1 MYYYIIIVKHLI
13 LRREDLRCPICGAKM
28 VQKQICPYC
37 KVTDTEVLEA
47 SNKKV
52 KEARKAGNK
61 DLIHTTTTIP
71 KDVSRLK
78 LILFTIFLGFV
89 GVNHYYINRPVR
101 ATFSVISTAGS
112 IAIFIMYLTIDFS
125 TKFGEGLFALVYQI
139 LFYCMA
145 LNVVFWILD
154 IFNVIFKSMK
164 IPVVM
169 PDKER

>member
-1 MYYYIIIVKHLI
+1 M
-13 LRREDLRCPICGAKM
+13 RCPICGAKM

-52 KEARKAGNK
+52 KETRKAGNK
-61 DLIHTTTTIP
+61 DLIHTTTMIP

-78 LILFTIFLGFV
+78 LIMFTIFLGFV
-89 GVNHYYINRPVR
+89 GVNHFYVNRPVR
-101 ATFSVISTAGS
+101 GTFACISTFGS
-112 IAIFIMYLTIDFS
+112 LAIFIIYLAVDLTG
-125 TKFGEGLFALVYQI
+125 KFGEGLFALVYQI

-145 LNVVFWILD
+145 LNMVFWILD
-154 IFNVIFKSMK
+154 IFGVLFKTFK

-169 PDKER
+169 PDKERK

>member
-1 MYYYIIIVKHLI
+1 M
-13 LRREDLRCPICGAKM
+13 RCPICGAKM

-61 DLIHTTTTIP
+61 DLIHTTTNIP

-78 LILFTIFLGFV
+78 LVLFTIFFGFI

-101 ATFSVISTAGS
+101 ATFSLISTVGS
-112 IAIFIMYLTIDFS
+112 IAIFIIYLAVDLTGQ
-125 TKFGEGLFALVYQI
+125 FGEGLFALIYQI

-145 LNVVFWILD
+145 INVVLWILD
-154 IFNVIFKSMK
+154 IFGALFKSMK

-169 PDKER
+169 PDKERK

>member
-1 MYYYIIIVKHLI
+1 
-13 LRREDLRCPICGAKM
+13 M

-37 KVTDTEVLEA
+37 KVTDIEVLEA

-78 LILFTIFLGFV
+78 LILFTIFLGFL

-101 ATFSVISTAGS
+101 ATFSLISSVGS
-112 IAIFIMYLTIDFS
+112 IVIFIIYLVVDLTGE
-125 TKFGEGLFALVYQI
+125 FGEGLFALVYQI

-145 LNVVFWILD
+145 FNIVLWILD
-154 IFNVIFKSMK
+154 IFGVLFKSLK

-169 PDKER
+169 PDKERK